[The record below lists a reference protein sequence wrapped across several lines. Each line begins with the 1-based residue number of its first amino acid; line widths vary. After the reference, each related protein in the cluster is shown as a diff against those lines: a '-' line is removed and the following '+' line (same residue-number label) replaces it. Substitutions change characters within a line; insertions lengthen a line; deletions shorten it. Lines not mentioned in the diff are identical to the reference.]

1 MVAEKTPETTVIG
14 ADLSKIQPSSIPRNC
29 SFVQLDVEHQDW
41 PFQEKFDYIHFGH
54 VTACFD
60 DTKRVLQRAFASLH
74 PGGWVE
80 MHDSGAAVSSPDGT
94 YAGNTLERYAQLF
107 VHLMESMG
115 RDPYNTRQYA
125 RWMRELGFADVYDE
139 LAMVPSNLYWA
150 ADPHQK
156 ELAAMEMQNMMWFLD
171 GVVKPLEQMKWSEEE
186 SKRFVAQAQADLQN
200 PDIHLQFPL

>member
-1 MVAEKTPETTVIG
+1 
-14 ADLSKIQPSSIPRNC
+14 
-29 SFVQLDVEHQDW
+29 
-41 PFQEKFDYIHFGH
+41 
-54 VTACFD
+54 
-60 DTKRVLQRAFASLH
+60 
-74 PGGWVE
+74 

-94 YAGNTLERYAQLF
+94 YAGSTLERYAHLF
-107 VHLMESMG
+107 EHLMESMG

-125 RWMRELGFADVYDE
+125 RWMRELGFADVHDE
-139 LAMVPSNLYWA
+139 LAMVPCNPYWA

-171 GVVKPLEQMKWSEEE
+171 GVVKPLERMQWSEEE